1 MRETTSATRIFFY
14 IRINLN
20 QDNIITMFEFGQHG
34 LFSIDR
40 STLANQKTLGQVL
53 LVKSFEHILSCM

>member
-1 MRETTSATRIFFY
+1 
-14 IRINLN
+14 
-20 QDNIITMFEFGQHG
+20 MFEFGQHG

-53 LVKSFEHILSCM
+53 LVKSFEHILSCMQKLKSLTRGYRYIMR